1 MADSTTKN
9 LENSR
14 RFQLDV
20 SKFQLDVF
28 KAQVDAEVDL
38 LRARADYLLKMQDVI
53 AKEIKNEQELTRLAW
68 MRLQLHEFSQEL
80 ADTKQR
86 FIRALA
92 RERKIEVAVKRI
104 ALFAWGETID
114 PQLVGIAWSGFF
126 TLLGSLS
133 FESRMRVAGL
143 TVSEEERAA
152 SSFSHPR
159 TATELLQTA
168 PESVT
173 NALALWSWARA
184 LSYIPRSGGKAQRK
198 LIETL
203 ETIAESGSL
212 ILEKLRHETQIARER
227 LEEKQRV
234 LWKETPPKATT
245 PAPSSR
251 SGTRIKSNSAKPS
264 TNDLDPSSSSRR
276 KSTTKK
282 GAEKDQSGAAST
294 T

>member
-1 MADSTTKN
+1 MAESITKN

-38 LRARADYLLKMQDVI
+38 LKARADYLLKMQDVI

-68 MRLQLHEFSQEL
+68 MRLQLREFSQEL

-86 FIRALA
+86 FIRASA
-92 RERKIEVAVKRI
+92 KQRKVEAAVNRI

-133 FESRMRVAGL
+133 FESRMRVANL
-143 TVSEEERAA
+143 AVDEEERAG

-159 TATELLQTA
+159 SGADLLQTA
-168 PESVT
+168 PKSVT
-173 NALALWSWARA
+173 NALALWSWARG
-184 LSYIPRSGGKAQRK
+184 LSYLPRSGGKAQRK
-198 LIETL
+198 FIETL
-203 ETIAESGSL
+203 ETIAESSSL
-212 ILEKLRHETQIARER
+212 NLEQLRNQTEIARQR

-251 SGTRIKSNSAKPS
+251 SGTRIKGNSTKAS
-264 TNDLDPSSSSRR
+264 VNDSDPSSSSKR

-282 GAEKDQSGAAST
+282 GAEKEQSEAASST
-294 T
+294 

>member
-1 MADSTTKN
+1 M
-9 LENSR
+9 L
-14 RFQLDV
+14 
-20 SKFQLDVF
+20 
-28 KAQVDAEVDL
+28 
-38 LRARADYLLKMQDVI
+38 
-53 AKEIKNEQELTRLAW
+53 
-68 MRLQLHEFSQEL
+68 
-80 ADTKQR
+80 
-86 FIRALA
+86 
-92 RERKIEVAVKRI
+92 VA
-104 ALFAWGETID
+104 
-114 PQLVGIAWSGFF
+114 S
-126 TLLGSLS
+126 
-133 FESRMRVAGL
+133 L
-143 TVSEEERAA
+143 TVTEEERDG

-159 TATELLQTA
+159 SAAELLETA

-212 ILEKLRHETQIARER
+212 VLEQLRNETQIARER

-251 SGTRIKSNSAKPS
+251 SGTRIRSNSSKPS
-264 TNDLDPSSSSRR
+264 ENDLERSSSSRR

-282 GAEKDQSGAAST
+282 GAEKEQSGAAST
-294 T
+294 P

>member
-1 MADSTTKN
+1 MAESATKN

-38 LRARADYLLKMQDVI
+38 LRARADYLLKMQEVI
-53 AKEIKNEQELTRLAW
+53 AKEIKNEQEVTRLAW
-68 MRLQLHEFSQEL
+68 MRLQLREFSQEL

-86 FIRALA
+86 FIRASA
-92 RERKIEVAVKRI
+92 RQRKIELAVKRI
-104 ALFAWGETID
+104 ALFAWGEAID

-143 TVSEEERAA
+143 TISQEERAG

-159 TATELLQTA
+159 SAGDLCQTA

-184 LSYIPRSGGKAQRK
+184 LSYIPRSGGNAQLK
-198 LIETL
+198 LIETVK
-203 ETIAESGSL
+203 TMAESGSL
-212 ILEKLRHETQIARER
+212 ILEQLRNETQIARER
-227 LEEKQRV
+227 LEEKQSS

-245 PAPSSR
+245 PSPSSR
-251 SGTRIKSNSAKPS
+251 SGTRVRSSSRQPS
-264 TNDLDPSSSSRR
+264 VNDLDPSSSSKR

-282 GAEKDQSGAAST
+282 GAEKEKSGATST